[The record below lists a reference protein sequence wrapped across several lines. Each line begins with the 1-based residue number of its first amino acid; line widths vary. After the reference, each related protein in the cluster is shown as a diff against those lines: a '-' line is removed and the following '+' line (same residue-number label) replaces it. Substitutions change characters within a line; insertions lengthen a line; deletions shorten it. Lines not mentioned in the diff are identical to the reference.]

1 MRWVPVKIKAE
12 ILEIRQK
19 MSESMGKN
27 TKSNAGQT
35 NKAQIDETLG
45 GGLLPARNFI
55 DEIIE
60 KHNQSGRFG
69 GRVHTRFPPEPNG
82 YLHIGHAK
90 SIYLNFGLALKYKGK
105 CNLRFDDTNPLA
117 EDIEFIEAI
126 KEDIRWLGFSW
137 TEMHHASDYFDQLFD
152 FALQLIRK
160 GKAYVCSLNEEEVRE
175 YRGSLTQ
182 PGKESPYRNRSIEEN
197 IDLFSRM
204 RAGEFPSGAHTLRA
218 KIDMSSGNMNMRD
231 PLLYRIRHA
240 HHPITGDKWCIYPL
254 YDFTHC
260 LSDEIEGISHSI
272 CTLEFEDHR
281 PLYDW
286 ILNELNTPVH
296 PQQIEFSKLV
306 ITYFTF
312 SKRKLKELVSKEL
325 VAGWDDPRMPT
336 LKGIRRRGFTP
347 HSIRQLCAQ
356 VGVSKSD
363 SLIQIDVLE
372 ECLRSELNNKAQRR
386 LAVLDPIKL
395 ILKDYPEDKVEE
407 LNVVNH
413 PQHPE
418 FGQRK
423 ISFCRELYIERDDYM
438 EDPPSDYIRLQP
450 GGEVRL
456 RYSYIVKCEKV
467 IRDSDG
473 NIIEIHCTHDP
484 DTLGKNPV
492 GRKVKGIIHWVSA
505 RHSISSEVRVY
516 DRLFMVPNP
525 NADKTRHF
533 TDFLNPNSLAVKAQA
548 QLEPCLKEAQVGEH
562 FQFERVGY
570 FCLDNVDSRP
580 EALVFNRA
588 VTLRN
593 TWETK

>member
-1 MRWVPVKIKAE
+1 
-12 ILEIRQK
+12 
-19 MSESMGKN
+19 
-27 TKSNAGQT
+27 
-35 NKAQIDETLG
+35 
-45 GGLLPARNFI
+45 
-55 DEIIE
+55 
-60 KHNQSGRFG
+60 
-69 GRVHTRFPPEPNG
+69 
-82 YLHIGHAK
+82 
-90 SIYLNFGLALKYKGK
+90 
-105 CNLRFDDTNPLA
+105 
-117 EDIEFIEAI
+117 
-126 KEDIRWLGFSW
+126 
-137 TEMHHASDYFDQLFD
+137 
-152 FALQLIRK
+152 
-160 GKAYVCSLNEEEVRE
+160 
-175 YRGSLTQ
+175 
-182 PGKESPYRNRSIEEN
+182 
-197 IDLFSRM
+197 
-204 RAGEFPSGAHTLRA
+204 
-218 KIDMSSGNMNMRD
+218 IDMSSGNMNILY
-231 PLLYRIRHA
+231 PLLYRILHA
-240 HHPITGDKWCIYPL
+240 YHPITVDKWCIYPL
-254 YDFTHC
+254 YYFTHC